1 MTLAFDKTVSTSAV
15 LDLID
20 AAYSLSILG
29 SDTQLPQRGLFT
41 DPEGRVNEQV
51 LIDIWRSLDQ
61 NTKIPCYGLMIG
73 QHINP
78 TSKGLLAS
86 LVSQCE
92 TMRDAFNTFVKYL
105 DWMSPSEEWELN
117 TCGDEIEV
125 IFTLQ
130 ASKKYPVSAIERSMS
145 AFICWASFLSGEAVN
160 VLSANFEFDK
170 PDYHA
175 LFRASF
181 GQNVHFSSS
190 KNSISFCKTL
200 LDKVLVSHN
209 PYLKKMLEEKL
220 AKNITQCDPLKIPIN
235 KDIINDLVLT
245 LLPKHKATID
255 VVCSQLSISRQTLY
269 RHLKKDNTDFK
280 SILDNARK
288 SESVKLL
295 ALTDNTIQLVSE
307 KLGYKE
313 VSSFY
318 TAFFRWY
325 GMGVSQYRK
334 ALLRQHVS

>member
-1 MTLAFDKTVSTSAV
+1 MSLAFDKTVSASAV

-29 SDTQLPQRGLFT
+29 SDTQLPQRGLFS

-51 LIDIWRSLDQ
+51 LIDIWQCLDH
-61 NTKIPCYGLMIG
+61 NSKIPCYGLMIG

-78 TSKGLLAS
+78 VSKGLLAS

-105 DWMSPSEEWELN
+105 GWMSPSEGWQLKKRGN
-117 TCGDEIEV
+117 EIEV
-125 IFTLQ
+125 FFTLQ
-130 ASKKYPVSAIERSMS
+130 AQKKYPTSAIERSMS
-145 AFICWASFLSGEAVN
+145 AFVCWASFLSGEAVN
-160 VLSANFEFDK
+160 VIRADFEFDK
-170 PDYHA
+170 PEYHA

-190 KNSISFCKTL
+190 KNSISFCNTL
-200 LDKVLVSHN
+200 LDKTLASHN
-209 PYLKKMLEEKL
+209 PYLKALLEAKL
-220 AKNITQCDPLKIPIN
+220 TKNITQFEPLKTPIN
-235 KDIINDLVLT
+235 KHIINDLILT
-245 LLPKHKATID
+245 LLPEHKATIE
-255 VVCSQLSISRQTLY
+255 VVCSRLSISRQTLY

-280 SILDNARK
+280 TILDNVRK

-295 ALTDNTIQLVSE
+295 ALTDNRIQVVSE

-318 TAFFRWY
+318 TAFYRWY
-325 GMGVSQYRK
+325 GLGVGKYRK
-334 ALLRQHVS
+334 NLVQKS

>member
-1 MTLAFDKTVSTSAV
+1 MTLAFDQTVSTSAV

-20 AAYSLSILG
+20 AAYSLSIVG
-29 SDTQLPQRGLFT
+29 GDSQLPQRGQFS

-51 LIDIWRSLDQ
+51 LIDIWQQLEK

-78 TSKGLLAS
+78 ASKGLLAS
-86 LVSQCE
+86 LVTQCE
-92 TMRDAFNTFVKYL
+92 TMRDAYNTFVKYL
-105 DWMSPSEEWELN
+105 DWMSPSEEWQLRARDN
-117 TCGDEIEV
+117 EIEL
-125 IFTLQ
+125 IFSLQ
-130 ASKKYPVSAIERSMS
+130 PQKKYPVSAIERSMS
-145 AFICWASFLSGEAVN
+145 AFVCWASFLSGEAVN
-160 VLSANFEFDK
+160 VIRANFEFDK

-175 LFRASF
+175 LFRVSF
-181 GQNVHFSSS
+181 GQNIHFSSS
-190 KNSISFCKTL
+190 KNSIIFCKTL
-200 LDKVLVSHN
+200 LDKTLVSHN
-209 PYLKKMLEEKL
+209 PYLKGLLEDKL
-220 AKNITQCDPLKIPIN
+220 TKNITQFSPLKKTIN
-235 KDIINDLVLT
+235 KHIINDLVLI
-245 LLPKHKATID
+245 LLPEHKATIE

-269 RHLKKDNTDFK
+269 RHLKKENTDFK

-295 ALTDNTIQLVSE
+295 SLTENTIQVVSE

-325 GMGVSQYRK
+325 GLSVSQYRK
-334 ALLRQHVS
+334 TLLHQH